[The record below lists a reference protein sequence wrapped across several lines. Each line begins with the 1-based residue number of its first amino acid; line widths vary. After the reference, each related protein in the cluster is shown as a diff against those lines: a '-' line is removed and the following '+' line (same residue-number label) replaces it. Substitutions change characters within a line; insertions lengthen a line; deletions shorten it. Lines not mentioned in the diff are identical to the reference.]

1 MRKTDGLAVFT
12 FSHMF
17 HKLNTPDGNPR
28 ALRVAAVSILIV
40 LVSAIVPFAGAQE
53 PPQTPPPAPALLPPA
68 PATPIDPARPIE
80 RSERLDALRNIRS
93 RAQNQGDGA
102 ERPSATPTDR
112 DRATQGLQRESGR
125 RMGTTSTESLRERM
139 GERRE
144 ARRAEMETRRDERR
158 ETLRDAARARVHAF
172 MERMLRRF
180 DAAIQRLRNLAD
192 RVGSRIEKLEMQR
205 HAGWDLTNA
214 KELLAT
220 ARVEIDAAAATLVA
234 IRANL
239 EAAVAEDDPRAA
251 FEAIHEA
258 IGEAKDA
265 VRKAHRALV
274 EAIVAIRASS
284 GRGADGSGAA
294 TTTGN

>member
-1 MRKTDGLAVFT
+1 
-12 FSHMF
+12 
-17 HKLNTPDGNPR
+17 
-28 ALRVAAVSILIV
+28 
-40 LVSAIVPFAGAQE
+40 
-53 PPQTPPPAPALLPPA
+53 
-68 PATPIDPARPIE
+68 
-80 RSERLDALRNIRS
+80 
-93 RAQNQGDGA
+93 
-102 ERPSATPTDR
+102 
-112 DRATQGLQRESGR
+112 
-125 RMGTTSTESLRERM
+125 M